1 MKKENDEKTDKNQSK
16 KTEASTQQQ
25 GTDEQKKED
34 GHAESDSNFYEA
46 DRGFHKI
53 FLPKFIN
60 AIGPVGSKQTQV
72 VLWIL
77 RHLSSNNELNYS
89 YRQIAKEADV
99 SYQTVVRTMK
109 ILQEQDFLR
118 WNKKVLM
125 VNPDI
130 VFKGRHKVRALVQ
143 EKYEG
148 IKTQDEQYLSHLRKQ
163 INRLTSEANRI
174 DELFKAEKILH
185 DAERDKVFS
194 ARQLKD
200 SEERIKEIENELNSP
215 DAEKDKLT
223 KEKEYHESLKKQI
236 EEMQEK
242 KEKKAAAN
250 RLTEEERE
258 QERAELQQIRH
269 DMRLLRYRRKKI
281 KEKLKKATAQK
292 RADEK
297 AKKNQDTSET
307 PDSTASAPIETNLT
321 DAESQRKEDADAPV
335 SENGQVSENEQI
347 TENKQDAEDT
357 QAPENA

>member
-1 MKKENDEKTDKNQSK
+1 MKKENDEKTDKNQSE
-16 KTEASTQQQ
+16 KTDASTQQQ
-25 GTDEQKKED
+25 ETDGQEKED
-34 GHAESDSNFYEA
+34 GYAESDSNFYES

-72 VLWIL
+72 VFWIL

-130 VFKGRHKVRALVQ
+130 VFKGRHNIRALVQ

-148 IKTQDEQYLSHLRKQ
+148 TRTQDEQYLFHLRKQ
-163 INRLTSEANRI
+163 INRLTNEADRI

-185 DAERDKVFS
+185 VAERNKDFS
-194 ARQLKD
+194 GFQLDASIK
-200 SEERIKEIENELNSP
+200 RIKEIESELNSP

-242 KEKKAAAN
+242 QEKKAAAN

-281 KEKLKKATAQK
+281 KEKLKKDSAQRK
-292 RADEK
+292 ADEK
-297 AKKNQDTSET
+297 AKKTQDTSET

-321 DAESQRKEDADAPV
+321 DAESQKKDDAPV
-335 SENGQVSENEQI
+335 SENEQVPENGQI
-347 TENKQDAEDT
+347 TENKQDAENT